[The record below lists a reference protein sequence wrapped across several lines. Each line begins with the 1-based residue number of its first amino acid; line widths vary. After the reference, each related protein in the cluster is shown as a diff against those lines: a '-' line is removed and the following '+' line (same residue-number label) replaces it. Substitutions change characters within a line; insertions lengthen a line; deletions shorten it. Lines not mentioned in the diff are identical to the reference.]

1 MKRIVVVKWDLR
13 RGPLPVVQYPP
24 EKTFLDNETFLKLW
38 SIHELQ
44 DNQVISM
51 GRENMT
57 FFSYRETLKT
67 GTYFVVF
74 ASDEHLGEE
83 GFNELHAGMSRSLL
97 ATLDTPH
104 FLPSLQE
111 MYKIFG
117 EFSTLAQDQLIAS
130 LFQDPAKSAIFDE
143 IRGGLINKDHLQK
156 VLQKRHGLAVVNF
169 DLLIYTFIRLGIL
182 RPEILF
188 EEEYLFLQKD
198 YFVARLPPD
207 YAKIENILGP
217 EQTEYNAQLREFYS
231 KNSNYTSLTIPPG
244 FVHYFKNPTFFL
256 MQKLGESSLHVTEA
270 LEILKG
276 DEKLFAEMVKF
287 KVITEINERVFL
299 LVGISFISI
308 KPTYI
313 LGELKKRYL
322 DKQIPV
328 EVISRQME
336 ILESVEI

>member
-44 DNQVISM
+44 ENPVISM

-57 FFSYRETLKT
+57 FFSYREALKT

-74 ASDEHLGEE
+74 ATDERLEE
-83 GFNELHAGMSRSLL
+83 GFNELHAGMSKSLL

-117 EFSTLAQDQLIAS
+117 EINNLAQDQLIAS
-130 LFQDPAKSAIFDE
+130 LFQDPAKSTIFDE
-143 IRGGLINKDHLQK
+143 IRGGLFNKDHLQK
-156 VLQKRHGLAVVNF
+156 SLQKRHGLSVVNF
-169 DLLIYTFIRLGIL
+169 DLLIFAFIRLGVI

-207 YAKIENILGP
+207 YAKSEDILGS
-217 EQTEYNAQLREFYS
+217 ERAEYLAQLREYFS
-231 KNSNYTSLTIPPG
+231 ENTNLTSIVIPPA
-244 FVHYFKNPTFFL
+244 FINYFKNPIFSL
-256 MQKLGESSLHVTEA
+256 LQKLGNSPLPVAEVQ
-270 LEILKG
+270 EILKG
-276 DEKLFAEMVKF
+276 DEKIYAEMQRY
-287 KVITEINERVFL
+287 KVIIEINKRVFL
-299 LVGISFISI
+299 LAGISFIPI
-308 KPTYI
+308 KPTYV
-313 LGELKKRYL
+313 LGELKKRFL

-328 EVISRQME
+328 EILSRQME
-336 ILESVEI
+336 ILENAEI

>member
-1 MKRIVVVKWDLR
+1 MKWDLR

-44 DNQVISM
+44 DNSVISM

-57 FFSYRETLKT
+57 FFSYREALKT

-74 ASDEHLGEE
+74 ASDEHLEE

-117 EFSTLAQDQLIAS
+117 EFSTLAPDQLIAS
-130 LFQDPAKSAIFDE
+130 LFQDPAKSTIFE
-143 IRGGLINKDHLQK
+143 ELRGGFLNKDHLQRN
-156 VLQKRHGLAVVNF
+156 LQKRHSLAVVNF
-169 DLLIYTFIRLGIL
+169 DLLIYTFIRLGVI

-198 YFVARLPPD
+198 YFVARVPPD
-207 YAKIENILGP
+207 YAKSESVLG
-217 EQTEYNAQLREFYS
+217 EEMAEYKKQLHDFYS
-231 KNSNYTSLTIPPG
+231 QNLPFTATTIPPA
-244 FVHYFKNPTFFL
+244 FINYFKNPIFPVL
-256 MQKLGESSLHVTEA
+256 QKLANAPLPVAEV
-270 LEILKG
+270 LEMLKG
-276 DEKLFAEMVKF
+276 DENLYAELARF
-287 KVITEINERVFL
+287 KVITEIKKRVFL
-299 LVGISFISI
+299 LAGISFIPI

-313 LGELKKRYL
+313 FGELKKRYL
-322 DKQIPV
+322 EKQLPV
-328 EVISRQME
+328 EILSRQME
-336 ILESVEI
+336 ILENMEF